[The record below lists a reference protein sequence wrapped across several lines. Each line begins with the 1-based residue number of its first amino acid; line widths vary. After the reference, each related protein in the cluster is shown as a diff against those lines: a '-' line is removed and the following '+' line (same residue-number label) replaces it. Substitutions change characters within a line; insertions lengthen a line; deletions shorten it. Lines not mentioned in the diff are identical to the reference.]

1 MVAVMSTSV
10 SVPLVVAALI
20 ALATFFIH
28 TFAGGKEV
36 ARPLLQSVELARV
49 PKLTMYYCWHIV
61 TLMLLALVGA
71 LGYAA
76 AFEPQN
82 RPLLVLCLLLASGCA
97 LWNVALMLGTR
108 SKLWQLP
115 QWTLFAAIAAPIAWH
130 LARG

>member
-1 MVAVMSTSV
+1 MVEDMSTSM
-10 SVPLVVAALI
+10 SVPLLVAAAI
-20 ALATFFIH
+20 ALVTFFIH
-28 TFAGGKEV
+28 TLAGGKEV
-36 ARPLLQSVELARV
+36 ARPLLQSAELSRV

-61 TLMLLALVGA
+61 TLLLLALAGA

-76 AFEPQN
+76 VFEPSN
-82 RPLLVLCLLLASGCA
+82 RPLLVLCLLLAGGCS